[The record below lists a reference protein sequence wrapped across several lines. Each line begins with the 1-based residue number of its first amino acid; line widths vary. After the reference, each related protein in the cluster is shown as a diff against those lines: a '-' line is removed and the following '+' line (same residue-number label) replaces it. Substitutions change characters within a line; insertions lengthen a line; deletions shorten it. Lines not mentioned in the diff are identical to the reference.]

1 MQKQRL
7 YRIVTFAGWFLTF
20 IGIALLSLFSIYWIN
35 DPITAGIV
43 LTVLGLAMALSGE
56 TMLSQHADKLHR
68 FVWEALS
75 IGGIFSLSIGLLWLA
90 VEFTTIQSVS
100 GIIVLLILGTLLVL
114 FGESGV
120 LKENERAEKKP
131 VIKIVRKAK
140 AARRMFLAGLLAI
153 LLPTIA
159 FAATAT
165 KTAAKTTSGG
175 GVLDAGICM
184 ISTCGAYSLLYIIIP
199 VIAVYIY
206 KQFINPL

>member
-7 YRIVTFAGWFLTF
+7 YRIVTFAGWFLSF
-20 IGIALLSLFSIYWIN
+20 IGIALLSLFAVYWVN
-35 DPITAGIV
+35 DPITAGII
-43 LTVLGLAMALSGE
+43 LTILGLAMALSGE

-68 FVWEALS
+68 FIWEALS

-100 GIIVLLILGTLLVL
+100 GIIILLLLGTALVL

-140 AARRMFLAGLLAI
+140 AARLALLVGALAI
-153 LLPTIA
+153 LLPTLA
-159 FAATAT
+159 FAATA
-165 KTAAKTTSGG
+165 KAAAKTTSGN

-184 ISTCGAYSLLYIIIP
+184 ISTCGAYSLLYIIVP